1 MFKQSMTNTD
11 KYATLAY
18 VLVLLF
24 GSLKFLVTLSTV
36 TEPLNEFVLRY
47 FLFGNLNF
55 FYLPKQI
62 ALFSGLKH
70 LTWYLSVRKL
80 PELGRL

>member
-47 FLFGNLNF
+47 FNFGNLNF
-55 FYLPKQI
+55 FFWLKQF